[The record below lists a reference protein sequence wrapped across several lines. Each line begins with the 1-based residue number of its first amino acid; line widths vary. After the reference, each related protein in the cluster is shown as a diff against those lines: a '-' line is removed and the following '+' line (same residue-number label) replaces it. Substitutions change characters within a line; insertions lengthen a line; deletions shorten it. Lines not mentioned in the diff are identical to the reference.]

1 MSRSRA
7 RGCFPEDGQP
17 DGCFPEAPAVPAR
30 FKCWVEPK
38 DLKKSKERSKETSD
52 AERLLR
58 FLAGERR

>member
-1 MSRSRA
+1 MSRSQE

-38 DLKKSKERSKETSD
+38 DLKKSRERTSD